1 MTTEEFTK
9 LYTTDC
15 SKYIEKKDCGNG
27 RSLSYLS
34 WAWAWAK
41 FAEVYPDAVVEVVKD
56 GNGLPYFAAP
66 TGIMVYTRV
75 TAGGVTREMW
85 LPVMDAANKAMR
97 LEPHAYQVY
106 NKLKKCYEE
115 KYIAAADMFDINKTI
130 MRCMTKNIALF
141 GIGLSIYAGEDIP
154 QPLTAEEQE
163 SIEREYEAKQKAKS
177 KVKTTTKK
185 QDEPKRKQ
193 DDEKRVMTMEEYRNG
208 GLAPV
213 VDWFVK
219 HYDAN
224 IADIPQADI
233 DKIHT
238 SYYWED
244 GLFDLVV
251 AEARQKAF
259 QQDLNS

>member
-1 MTTEEFTK
+1 MTTEEFNK
-9 LYTTDC
+9 LYLTDC
-15 SKYIEKKDCGNG
+15 SKYVEKKDCGNG

-41 FAEVYPDAVVEVVKD
+41 FAEVYPDAVVEVIKNE
-56 GNGLPYFAAP
+56 NGLPFFASP
-66 TGIMVYTRV
+66 IGIMVYTRV

-85 LPVMDAANKAMR
+85 LPVMDASNKAMR
-97 LEPHAYQVY
+97 LESYELQIF
-106 NKLKKCYEE
+106 NKYKHCWESKV
-115 KYIAAADMFDINKTI
+115 IAGADMFDINKTI

-163 SIEREYEAKQKAKS
+163 SIVREYEVKQKAKS
-177 KVKTTTKK
+177 KAKTTTKK

-193 DDEKRVMTMEEYRNG
+193 DDGKRAMTMEEYRNG
-208 GLAPV
+208 GLVPV
-213 VDWFVK
+213 VDWFIK

>member
-106 NKLKKCYEE
+106 NKFQKCYEE

-141 GIGLSIYAGEDIP
+141 GIGLSIYAGEDVP
-154 QPLTAEEQE
+154 QPLTAEEEGAVEQE
-163 SIEREYEAKQKAKS
+163 YKASRKAA
-177 KVKTTTKK
+177 TKAAPK
-185 QDEPKRKQ
+185 AEEPKK
-193 DDEKRVMTMEEYRNG
+193 EKLVLTMDMYSNG
-208 GLAPV
+208 ELQKVIDWLVQHYNKGL
-213 VDWFVK
+213 
-219 HYDAN
+219 
-224 IADIPQADI
+224 ADIPQTAL
-233 DKIHT
+233 DKIHAG
-238 SYYWED
+238 YDWEE
-244 GLFDLVV
+244 GVFGRVV
-251 AEARQKAF
+251 DDARKRAF
-259 QQDLNS
+259 SRDINN